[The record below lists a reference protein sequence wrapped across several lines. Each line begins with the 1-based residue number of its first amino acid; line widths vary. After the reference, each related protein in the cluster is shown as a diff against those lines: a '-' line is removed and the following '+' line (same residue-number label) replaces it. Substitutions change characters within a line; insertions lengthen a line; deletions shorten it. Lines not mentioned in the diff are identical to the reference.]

1 VDVDIGLVASF
12 GAGLVSFLSPCI
24 LPMVPAYLCFLAGT
38 SLGELTADRTVDV
51 TGRVLGRAVAFTAG
65 FSIVFVALGASAS
78 TVGLLV
84 SDHLTLLSR
93 IAGVVVVVLG
103 LHLLGVFRLAFLMRE
118 ARFQTLQ
125 RPASVLGAFAVGL
138 AFGFG
143 WTPCVGPV
151 LTSILLLA
159 GTEASVGRGAALLA
173 AYAAGIG
180 VPFVAAALAT
190 GPFLAAVARFRASLG
205 VIEKVMG
212 LLLIGTGLLIFM
224 GAMPVIGGWLLD
236 YVPMLGRI
244 G

>member
-24 LPMVPAYLCFLAGT
+24 LPLVPPYLCFLAGA
-38 SLGELTADRTVDV
+38 SLSDLTADRTATV
-51 TGRVLGRAVAFTAG
+51 TGRLLGRAVAFTLG
-65 FSIVFVALGASAS
+65 FGIVFVTLGASAS
-78 TVGLLV
+78 TLGLLV

-93 IAGVVVVVLG
+93 VAGVVIMVLG
-103 LHLLGVFRLAFLMRE
+103 LHLLGVLRLRFLMRE
-118 ARFQTLQ
+118 ARFHALQ
-125 RPASVLGAFAVGL
+125 RPASILGAFAVGL

-173 AYAAGIG
+173 AYAGGIG
-180 VPFVAAALAT
+180 VPFLAAALAT
-190 GPFLAAVARFRASLG
+190 GPFLATVARFRASLG
-205 VIEKVMG
+205 VIEKAMG
-212 LLLIGTGLLIFM
+212 LLLIGSGMLIFL
-224 GAMPVIGGWLLD
+224 GAMPAIGGWLLD
-236 YVPMLGRI
+236 QVPILGRI

>member
-1 VDVDIGLVASF
+1 MDIDIGLVASF

-24 LPMVPAYLCFLAGT
+24 LPLVPPYLCFLAGT
-38 SLGELTADRTVDV
+38 SLSELTADRTVDV
-51 TGRVLGRAVAFTAG
+51 TGRLLGRAIAFTAG
-65 FSIVFVALGASAS
+65 FSIVFVALGASVS
-78 TVGLLV
+78 TIGLQV
-84 SDHLTLLSR
+84 SEHLTLLSR
-93 IAGVVVVVLG
+93 IAGVVIVVLG
-103 LHLLGVFRLAFLMRE
+103 LHLLGAFRLAFLMGE
-118 ARFQTLQ
+118 ARFHTLR
-125 RPASVLGAFAVGL
+125 RPASVLGALVVGL

-190 GPFLAAVARFRASLG
+190 GPFLATVARFRASLG
-205 VIEKVMG
+205 VIEKAMG
-212 LLLIGTGLLIFM
+212 LLLVGTGLIIFA
-224 GAMPVIGGWLLD
+224 GAMPLIGSWLLD
-236 YVPMLGRI
+236 YMPFLGRI